1 MKLAEREQQILR
13 VKSQSFQSE
22 ITSELENTLRT
33 EVTGVIKALTFHGK
47 SQNPWLEAEGRGHP
61 RRRLSQDFNF

>member
-33 EVTGVIKALTFHGK
+33 EVTI
-47 SQNPWLEAEGRGHP
+47 
-61 RRRLSQDFNF
+61 

>member
-1 MKLAEREQQILR
+1 MKLAEREEQILR

-33 EVTGVIKALTFHGK
+33 EVTGVIKATIEVARF
-47 SQNPWLEAEGRGHP
+47 
-61 RRRLSQDFNF
+61 RRVRVVSL